1 MNYKS
6 GENIWNLKLS
16 CRSQFFLVLL
26 NIFRCLVFSF
36 NCKDYVYFHLL
47 RAMLVTSSALCLN
60 VGWNALFWFH
70 SILKNLVIMMT
81 MMMILSRQFRNW
93 SLPYIFG
100 RNVINS
106 QNLLLNIPLK
116 LSALGSVLLVYS
128 LLFFSD
134 FILLPRVSVNSTE
147 FFFFFNRP
155 KQKLQQLNKVP
166 KEKP

>member
-1 MNYKS
+1 MNDKS

-26 NIFRCLVFSF
+26 NIFRCLVFSS

-70 SILKNLVIMMT
+70 SILKNLVIIMM

-93 SLPYIFG
+93 SLPYIFKP
-100 RNVINS
+100 IN
-106 QNLLLNIPLK
+106 PPYE
-116 LSALGSVLLVYS
+116 ADATS
-128 LLFFSD
+128 LTPKIFFST
-134 FILLPRVSVNSTE
+134 FLQVVGTRQCLTCVFSS
-147 FFFFFNRP
+147 FFFGFHFIATR
-155 KQKLQQLNKVP
+155 KC
-166 KEKP
+166 